1 MSNGIDLLETRKK
14 PTPPSAPVPPEP
26 TEEAGSQALAEALR
40 SSFVIV
46 KIVLVI
52 MVIVFFARG
61 FFWVQPQEKAV
72 ILRLGKPHGKGDNVL
87 LGPGAHW
94 SFPYPIDEVVRIP
107 VGQVQTISSTVG
119 WYRTTAAM
127 EAAGRLPPAY
137 ESLNPAQE
145 GYVLTADGN
154 IIHVK
159 GDLRYRIAEP
169 GLDYE
174 FSFVNASNAV
184 LNAFNNAL
192 IYASAT
198 YTADD
203 ALSRD
208 VAGFRERVRLQLDRT
223 IAEQKLGIAVDQ
235 IDVQASAPLKLRPAF
250 AAVSEAEAR
259 RGKTLLDARS
269 AANQAVNQA
278 QGEAAVRVA
287 AGESDKARMV
297 QFVAAEAN
305 RFESLLPEYRK
316 NPELFRNMRRLEA
329 FQRIFTNA
337 QVDKF
342 MVPSRDGK
350 PREIRIQLNREPEK
364 LKTFE
369 TPKPMEGH

>member
-1 MSNGIDLLETRKK
+1 MSNGIDLLEPRRKA
-14 PTPPSAPVPPEP
+14 TPPSAPTPPEP
-26 TEEAGSQALAEALR
+26 TEDAGSQALSEALR

-52 MVIVFFARG
+52 MVLVFLGSG
-61 FFWVQPQEKAV
+61 FFVVQPQEKAV
-72 ILRLGKPHGKGDNVL
+72 ILRLGKPLGKGDNVL
-87 LGPGAHW
+87 LEPGAHW

-107 VGQVQTISSTVG
+107 VGQVQTIQSTVG

-127 EAAGRLPPAY
+127 EATGVLPPAP

-159 GDLRYRIAEP
+159 GELRYRIAEP

-174 FSFVNASNAV
+174 FAFVNASNAV
-184 LNAFNNAL
+184 WNAFNNAL
-192 IYASAT
+192 IYGSAT
-198 YTADD
+198 YTAHD

-208 VAGFRERVRLQLDRT
+208 VSGFKERVRLHLERA
-223 IAEQKLGIAVDQ
+223 IATQKLGIVVDQ
-235 IDVQASAPLKLRPAF
+235 INLDATAPLKLRAAF

-269 AANQAVNQA
+269 AANQTLNQA
-278 QGEAAVRVA
+278 QSDAVIRIA
-287 AGESDKARMV
+287 TGESDKTRMV
-297 QFVAAEAN
+297 QFVAGESN
-305 RFESLLPEYRK
+305 RFTSLLPEYRK

-329 FQRIFTNA
+329 FQKIFTNA
-337 QVDKF
+337 QVEKF
-342 MVPSRDGK
+342 MVPTREGN

-364 LKTFE
+364 LKTLE
-369 TPKPMEGH
+369 PPKAEGH

>member
-1 MSNGIDLLETRKK
+1 
-14 PTPPSAPVPPEP
+14 
-26 TEEAGSQALAEALR
+26 
-40 SSFVIV
+40 
-46 KIVLVI
+46 
-52 MVIVFFARG
+52 
-61 FFWVQPQEKAV
+61 
-72 ILRLGKPHGKGDNVL
+72 
-87 LGPGAHW
+87 
-94 SFPYPIDEVVRIP
+94 
-107 VGQVQTISSTVG
+107 
-119 WYRTTAAM
+119 
-127 EAAGRLPPAY
+127 LPPAY
-137 ESLNPAQE
+137 DALNPAQE

-174 FSFVNASNAV
+174 FSFVNPSNAV

-198 YTADD
+198 YTAHDV
-203 ALSRD
+203 LSRD
-208 VAGFRERVRLQLDRT
+208 IGGFRERVRLQLERLV
-223 IAEQKLGIAVDQ
+223 AQQKLGIAVDH

-250 AAVSEAEAR
+250 AAVSETETR

-278 QGEAAVRVA
+278 QGEAAVRIA

-337 QVDKF
+337 QIDKF

-369 TPKPMEGH
+369 TPKPTEGH